1 MRLRRFRIRTWL
13 VLAVSAAAL
22 TFVTSAQAIDSGGV
36 TYPASAPLNAVE
48 AAGQLSGTPQQK
60 VRQVRSM
67 GLPTSTSTYLQQ
79 TTARL
84 Q

>member
-1 MRLRRFRIRTWL
+1 M
-13 VLAVSAAAL
+13 LAVSAAAL
-22 TFVTSAQAIDSGGV
+22 TFVTSAQAINSSAPGPGGV
-36 TYPASAPLNAVE
+36 TYPAPASLNAVE
-48 AAGQLSGTPQQK
+48 AAGQLSGTAQRQ